1 MAKDWFSVPA
11 GQQQQ
16 FHFGF
21 GQRAFLGSYTGALD
35 HLNRSADFAMT
46 LSRMPNC
53 QSKAIL
59 LFHTAWNI
67 YFLIKMSNYLT
78 TVELFDSEIRSHCYC
93 RVGRISLAL
102 NLYILSKSQSFVFVP
117 CEFGEV

>member
-1 MAKDWFSVPA
+1 MMHRRCLLLLESLIRLLPPFLSLKI

-21 GQRAFLGSYTGALD
+21 GQRAFLGGYTGALD

-53 QSKAIL
+53 QSK
-59 LFHTAWNI
+59 FD
-67 YFLIKMSNYLT
+67 MS
-78 TVELFDSEIRSHCYC
+78 VH
-93 RVGRISLAL
+93 AA
-102 NLYILSKSQSFVFVP
+102 
-117 CEFGEV
+117 

>member
-1 MAKDWFSVPA
+1 MKQRADNVYAIKTHGLYRSFNWDRTTFT

-21 GQRAFLGSYTGALD
+21 GQRAFLGGYGGALD

-53 QSKAIL
+53 QSKYNQGDSKNVLRIFTRVDSSCA
-59 LFHTAWNI
+59 LFKHK
-67 YFLIKMSNYLT
+67 Y
-78 TVELFDSEIRSHCYC
+78 V
-93 RVGRISLAL
+93 
-102 NLYILSKSQSFVFVP
+102 
-117 CEFGEV
+117 

>member
-1 MAKDWFSVPA
+1 MKLIIFVFS

-21 GQRAFLGSYTGALD
+21 GQRAFLGGYSGALD

-53 QSKAIL
+53 QSKQKL
-59 LFHTAWNI
+59 GPMLD
-67 YFLIKMSNYLT
+67 LD
-78 TVELFDSEIRSHCYC
+78 DSHVFCH
-93 RVGRISLAL
+93 
-102 NLYILSKSQSFVFVP
+102 LSRR
-117 CEFGEV
+117 C